1 MEKSQFSEELAF
13 FLSNLRDVML
23 SAGRMTKMLPEKAIE
38 EWHSSQ
44 DFRDEVM
51 NNQSV
56 LLPGIIIGVGLGL
69 LVWCCGGRNKIDY
82 DYDCDGDCD

>member
-1 MEKSQFSEELAF
+1 MEKSQFSEELSF

-23 SAGRMTKMLPEKAIE
+23 SAGRMTKMLSDKAIE
-38 EWHSSQ
+38 EWHNSQ

-69 LVWCCGGRNKIDY
+69 LVLCCGRKNQIDY
-82 DYDCDGDCD
+82 DYDCE